1 MNGHSNLPNKTL
13 VTKTYQSDLAHNNNL
28 QNPKL
33 DYFLQKG
40 RLWLSASAMQIDTA
54 GFLLTHYFFLLH
66 VFVCMIACVCIHMCV
81 CLDMCMC
88 MSVCVS
94 VCVCMSMFVYVCM
107 CICVCLSACVSVCVC
122 LFLCLCAC
130 ACHIIHTMEVK
141 RTWKNWF
148 SPSSPLKLS
157 LDSK

>member
-40 RLWLSASAMQIDTA
+40 RLWSSASATQIDTA
-54 GFLLTHYFFLLH
+54 GFPLTHYFFLLH

-81 CLDMCMC
+81 CLDMCM
-88 MSVCVS
+88 SVCVS
-94 VCVCMSMFVYVCM
+94 VCVCMSMSVCASV
-107 CICVCLSACVSVCVC
+107 CVSLHVSVCVC
-122 LFLCLCAC
+122 VCFCVCVQVHVISYIQWKSRELG
-130 ACHIIHTMEVK
+130 
-141 RTWKNWF
+141 RTG
-148 SPSSPLKLS
+148 SLLPLL
-157 LDSK
+157 